1 MGKKRRLKSA
11 KGKFKAKCSE
21 HPRMKHLDSI
31 ETNLEDIPAE
41 TPPEVV
47 LQEVEAAPQ
56 EEKPVTK
63 PKAAPKRKRTKKA
76 TTTRRKTTK
85 KTAQNATA

>member
-56 EEKPVTK
+56 EENAQAKQNAT
-63 PKAAPKRKRTKKA
+63 PKRKGTKKA
-76 TTTRRKTTK
+76 TTKRRKTTK